1 MYLNLEAFPS
11 LMGLN
16 SLHLF
21 LQYKYIHICYRDND
35 IEVRGVKN
43 LVDCGISDMKL
54 L

>member
-11 LMGLN
+11 LMGQT

-21 LQYKYIHICYRDND
+21 LQYKYIYICYRDND